1 MKGRLMD
8 IENEEITEEEIE
20 SRKNRVDE
28 LVDIMLG
35 AIGSQFGEDLNEDDL
50 MDIFAALGVVSGGCM
65 NEAFYCNCT
74 LPYQLQGILSD
85 FTYQT
90 IYSSRYGLNMQELEI
105 ARGRPQ

>member
-1 MKGRLMD
+1 MGIED
-8 IENEEITEEEIE
+8 TENEEPTEEEIE
-20 SRKNRVDE
+20 SRRGRVDE
-28 LVDIMLG
+28 LVEIMLE
-35 AIGSQFGEDLNEDDL
+35 AIGIQFGDNLNEDDL

-65 NEAFYCNCT
+65 NEAFYCDVT

-90 IYSSRYGLNMQELEI
+90 IYSSRYGLNMQELEN

>member
-1 MKGRLMD
+1 MD
-8 IENEEITEEEIE
+8 IEDEEITEEEID
-20 SRKNRVDE
+20 SQKNRVNG
-28 LVDIMLG
+28 LADIILG
-35 AIGSQFGEDLNEDDL
+35 SIGNQFGGEDLSEDDL
-50 MDIFAALGVVSGGCM
+50 MDIFAALGVVTGGLM

-90 IYSSRYGLNMQELEI
+90 IYSSRYGLNMQELED

>member
-1 MKGRLMD
+1 MD
-8 IENEEITEEEIE
+8 TEDTENEEITEEEIE
-20 SRKNRVDE
+20 TRRNRIDE
-28 LVDIMLG
+28 LRDIILKS
-35 AIGSQFGEDLNEDDL
+35 IGDQFEDDLNEDDL
-50 MDIFAALGVVSGGCM
+50 MDIFAALGVVTGVLM

-90 IYSSRYGLNMQELEI
+90 IYSSRYGLDMQELEN